1 MSTAPAA
8 RLFSASEQHS
18 IRTQMERIFESPAFR
33 SSPRCQQLLRYLTEN
48 ALDGR
53 TDMLRERVIGTEVFE
68 RAPAYDTGEDS
79 IVRVRANDLRKR
91 LAQYYD
97 GAPDREHELR
107 IHLPAGSYL
116 PEFVFRTEP
125 ETIPPATADTH
136 ATVVSKQ
143 VRWRSRMLIIGMVLL
158 ITTVIAIQRFPHAA
172 TVIDDFWAPVV
183 SSTKPILFCLGD
195 AQVFG
200 LSKDLQ
206 QRFFRTHPRS
216 GEPEPAAVELAPDDV
231 LHGADLVSVQ
241 GQFVGVGGAQSV
253 QMLSNLLAFRGKVSM
268 LRTSAD
274 LSFADLKQYPTVLIG
289 AFSNRWT
296 LRLSRQLRFFFEES
310 TGTRICD
317 RQRPGVAWEVE
328 RDHNGRELVDYSVI
342 SRLVHS
348 ETGQVIIGAS
358 GITQYGCTAAGELIS
373 NVAYLEQAL
382 REAPSDWRKKNIQIV
397 LRSKV
402 VGKTPGPPEVVATY
416 FW

>member
-1 MSTAPAA
+1 MTTASATRPRSPA
-8 RLFSASEQHS
+8 LNASERNS
-18 IRTQMERIFESPAFR
+18 IREQMDRIFESPSFR

-48 ALDGR
+48 ALEGR
-53 TDMLRERVIGTEVFE
+53 DEMLRERVIGTEVFQ

-107 IHLPAGSYL
+107 IHLPAGSYM
-116 PEFVFRTEP
+116 PEFAFHVELHV
-125 ETIPPATADTH
+125 IPAT
-136 ATVVSKQ
+136 TVRRQ
-143 VRWRSRMLIIGMVLL
+143 VHWLPVLL
-158 ITTVIAIQRFPHAA
+158 VIAAVLAFAAVAMTQRFRHAR

-183 SSTKPILFCLGD
+183 SSSKPVLFCLGD
-195 AQVFG
+195 AQIFG
-200 LSKDLQ
+200 LSRDLR
-206 QRFFRTHPRS
+206 QRFFRMHPRS
-216 GEPEPAAVELAPDDV
+216 GEPEPAAVELAPGDV
-231 LHGADLVSVQ
+231 LHGSDLVSVQ

-253 QMLSNLLAFRGKVSM
+253 QMLSNLLAFRGKTSM
-268 LRTSAD
+268 LRTSGD
-274 LSFADLKQYPTVLIG
+274 LSFADLRQYPTVLIG

-296 LRLSRQLRFFFEES
+296 LRLSRQLRFYFDET

-317 RQRPGVAWEVE
+317 RQRPGVAWEVQLD
-328 RDHNGRELVDYSVI
+328 RNGRELVDYAVI
-342 SRLVHS
+342 WRLVRS

-373 NVAYLEQAL
+373 NVAYMEQAL
-382 REAPSDWRKKNIQIV
+382 RNAPSDWRPKNMQVV